1 MKVLAKRLQ
10 FKLFMHLTFSKH
22 IEVVV
27 FLASQKYEFIR
38 KHHQQKLFHQD
49 IYTGKSVTLTLI

>member
-1 MKVLAKRLQ
+1 
-10 FKLFMHLTFSKH
+10 MHLTFSKH

-27 FLASQKYEFIR
+27 FLALQKYEFIR
-38 KHHQQKLFHQD
+38 KHHLQKLFHQD